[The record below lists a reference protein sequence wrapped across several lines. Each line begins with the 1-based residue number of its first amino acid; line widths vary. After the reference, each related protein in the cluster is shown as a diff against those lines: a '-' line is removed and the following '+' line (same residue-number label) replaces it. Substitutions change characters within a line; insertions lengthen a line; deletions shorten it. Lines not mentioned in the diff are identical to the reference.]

1 MSAGRCVT
9 YNYVGTYIS
18 VLSVNAYKFYSHL
31 RRQCKGFCLGN
42 PWLDSRCIMIDTM

>member
-1 MSAGRCVT
+1 MT

-18 VLSVNAYKFYSHL
+18 VLSVNAYKFYLHL
-31 RRQCKGFCLGN
+31 RGQCKGFCLGN